1 MKLLLI
7 GSGNRAKAYAEY
19 LKDEIAYVC
28 DPNIE
33 KAGLLI
39 KEYGLQNAEA
49 CRDYNGILDID
60 GIIIAVPDYKHEEVF
75 NKVIGGGLP
84 ILLEKPVSV
93 SNESLKRLYNIGK
106 EYRSSII
113 LGFTLRY
120 TFMYKTILRL
130 LGEGRIGQVI
140 SVEACETLDPI
151 HAAKFFRRWH
161 RNSRFSGGFLNTKCS
176 HDMDMINL
184 ITPGNPLMISSF
196 GSNSIFR
203 PGRGEE
209 RCTENCDE
217 FKTCKF
223 VDNNIYKFSTADKG
237 ICPYNID
244 SDIVDHQVAA
254 IEFDSGATAV
264 FTVSMHSDKGNRH
277 IRIHGTDG
285 AIKASFD
292 DQMVFLMKD
301 GKEDQV
307 FAPEDTGGSHGGGD
321 RELCRIFTECIKS
334 GNQINQLKD
343 GITASA
349 MALGADEARLSGRVV
364 DLRLFADYIHNKK

>member
-7 GSGNRAKAYAEY
+7 GSGNRATAYAAY

-39 KEYGLQNAEA
+39 KEYGMQNAES
-49 CRDYNGILDID
+49 CPDYNGIKDID

-75 NKVIGGGLP
+75 SKVAGEGLP

-93 SNESLKRLYNIGK
+93 SNESLKRLYNLGK
-106 EYRSSII
+106 EYKNSII

-130 LGEGRIGQVI
+130 LDEERIGRVI
-140 SVEACETLDPI
+140 SVEACETLDPV

-184 ITPGNPLMISSF
+184 VTPGNPVMISSF

-209 RCTENCDE
+209 RCSERCRE

-223 VDNNIYKFSTADKG
+223 VDNNIYKFSTADTG

-254 IEFDSGATAV
+254 IEFDSGATAA
-264 FTVSMHSDKGNRH
+264 FTVTMHSDKGNRH
-277 IRIHGTDG
+277 IRIHGSEG

-292 DQMVFLMKD
+292 DQMVFLMID

-307 FAPEDTGGSHGGGD
+307 FVPDDTAGSHGGGD

-334 GNQINQLKD
+334 GKPINQLKD